1 MWDTATKLSKTDF
14 KERKDQYK
22 DGTLC
27 LIGFQSMSEITEK
40 ENIIY
45 DFMQEKET

>member
-1 MWDTATKLSKTDF
+1 MWDTATKLSKIDF
-14 KERKDQYK
+14 KESKDQYK